1 MNSLT
6 FNRYRNF
13 AEKVLILDS
22 GALSIAYQK
31 TYGNLKLCFDVR
43 SGNAYHL
50 CRWKQKYI
58 SKVQLYFDLEHQPL
72 EIFKYFSTFTKYDV
86 A

>member
-22 GALSIAYQK
+22 GALSFAYQK

-58 SKVQLYFDLEHQPL
+58 SKVQLYILTLDTNLWR
-72 EIFKYFSTFTKYDV
+72 YSTISQRLQHMT
-86 A
+86 